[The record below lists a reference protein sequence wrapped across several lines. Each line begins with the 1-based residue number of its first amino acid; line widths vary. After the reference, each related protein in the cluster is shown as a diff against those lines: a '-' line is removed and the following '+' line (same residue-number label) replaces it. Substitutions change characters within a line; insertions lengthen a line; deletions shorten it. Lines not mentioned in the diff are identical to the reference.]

1 MKIRYKLV
9 DWKPEYKTSKC
20 RKMGNGEM
28 LKLKK
33 KSKSEN
39 QNALQIG

>member
-33 KSKSEN
+33 KE
-39 QNALQIG
+39 